1 MARAAA
7 RFSDVEN
14 PSLGLVTEEETA
26 EILSVSKDRA
36 VDITRGWFD
45 TERKLSTLQRCD
57 SPNIQAKIQRIRIRC
72 GMNDS
77 EVLKVGLRR

>member
-1 MARAAA
+1 MLCRNMARAAA

-45 TERKLSTLQRCD
+45 TERK
-57 SPNIQAKIQRIRIRC
+57 
-72 GMNDS
+72 
-77 EVLKVGLRR
+77 